1 MIDIM
6 KNLIGIIILI
16 LILSVVV
23 VGCGGGHK
31 SETTVSQQKAE
42 DTVVATVP
50 QIVRGRVVEDTVIG
64 LWTIKALK
72 DSNDV
77 IVGRHDW
84 AVRDSSVFLTLSYDR
99 NIVYSDKEIRTKD
112 LVGNEGEYM
121 MQWGGEVFW
130 NSDSAVYL
138 SFGCVLPDTDDGWNM
153 LYQILPDGTSN
164 IIVIDVYMGVDGF
177 YVVADFMA
185 LYLNERA
192 VGASPADLK
201 RLYGQYCTKELA
213 EELSAATFPIVS
225 DNTNFRHAYRTIH
238 IEPQDGFTGLPL
250 EKYSFEVRFKPN
262 PNDDNVTDILYME
275 VNGSTNKI
283 IKINSGEREVI

>member
-1 MIDIM
+1 ME
-6 KNLIGIIILI
+6 NLIRVTFLAS
-16 LILSVVV
+16 ILSVVV
-23 VGCGGGHK
+23 VGCGGGRK
-31 SETTVSQQKAE
+31 SESVAPRQTAE
-42 DTVVATVP
+42 DTVIATVP
-50 QIVRGRVVEDTVIG
+50 QIVRGKVVEDTVIG
-64 LWTIKALK
+64 HWTIKALK

-130 NSDSAVYL
+130 DSDSAVYL

-192 VGASPADLK
+192 VGASSADLK

-225 DNTNFRHAYRTIH
+225 DDTDFRHAYKTIH

-250 EKYSFEVRFKPN
+250 EKYSFEVKFKPN
-262 PNDDNVTDILYME
+262 PNDDNVTDFLYME
-275 VNGSTNKI
+275 VDGSTNKI
-283 IKINSGEREVI
+283 IKIDSGEREVI

>member
-1 MIDIM
+1 M
-6 KNLIGIIILI
+6 KNLISTIILA
-16 LILSVVV
+16 V
-23 VGCGGGHK
+23 
-31 SETTVSQQKAE
+31 TVSVLLEACTGQSRTDNAVQQRQTVE
-42 DTVVATVP
+42 DSIVATVP

-64 LWTIKALK
+64 HWTIKSLK

-84 AVRDSSVFLTLSYDR
+84 VVRDSSVFLTLSYDR

-121 MQWGGEVFW
+121 MQWGCEVFW
-130 NSDSAVYL
+130 ASDSAVYL
-138 SFGCVLPDTDDGWNM
+138 SFGCFLPDTDDGWNM

-192 VGASPADLK
+192 VSASPADLK
-201 RLYGQYCTKELA
+201 RLYEQYCSKELA

-225 DNTNFRHAYRTIH
+225 DNTDFRHAYRTIH

-250 EKYSFEVRFKPN
+250 EKYSFEVKFKPN
-262 PNDDNVTDILYME
+262 PNDDNVTDFLYME
-275 VNGSTNKI
+275 VDGSTNKI
-283 IKINSGEREVI
+283 IKINSGERAVI

>member
-1 MIDIM
+1 MI
-6 KNLIGIIILI
+6 NLIRIIL
-16 LILSVVV
+16 LASILSVVV
-23 VGCGGGHK
+23 VGCGGGRK
-31 SETTVSQQKAE
+31 SESVAPRQTAE
-42 DTVVATVP
+42 DTVIATVP
-50 QIVRGRVVEDTVIG
+50 QVVRGRIVEDTVIG
-64 LWTIKALK
+64 HWTIKALK

-130 NSDSAVYL
+130 GSDSAIYL

-192 VGASPADLK
+192 VGASSADLK

-213 EELSAATFPIVS
+213 EELSAGAFPIVL
-225 DNTNFRHAYRTIH
+225 DDTDFRHAYKTIH

-250 EKYSFEVRFKPN
+250 EKYSFEVKFKPN

-275 VNGSTNKI
+275 VDGSTNKI
-283 IKINSGEREVI
+283 IKIEAIGRKVI

>member
-1 MIDIM
+1 MI
-6 KNLIGIIILI
+6 NLIRIIL
-16 LILSVVV
+16 LASILSVVA

-31 SETTVSQQKAE
+31 SETTVSQPTAE

-77 IVGRHDW
+77 IVGRQDW

-112 LVGNEGEYM
+112 LVGNEGEYL
-121 MQWGGEVFW
+121 MQWGCEVFW
-130 NSDSAVYL
+130 ASDSAVYL
-138 SFGCVLPDTDDGWNM
+138 SFGCFLPDTDDGWNM

-177 YVVADFMA
+177 YVVADFIA

-225 DNTNFRHAYRTIH
+225 DNTDFRHAYKTIH
-238 IEPQDGFTGLPL
+238 IEPKDGFTGLPL
-250 EKYSFEVRFKPN
+250 EKYSFEVKFKPN
-262 PNDDNVTDILYME
+262 PNDDNVTNILYME
-275 VNGSTNKI
+275 VDGSTNKI
-283 IKINSGEREVI
+283 IKIGVHERKVI

>member
-1 MIDIM
+1 M
-6 KNLIGIIILI
+6 KKLIGIIILI
-16 LILSVVV
+16 LILSVVA

-31 SETTVSQQKAE
+31 SETTVSQQTAE
-42 DTVVATVP
+42 DTVIATVP
-50 QIVRGRVVEDTVIG
+50 QVVRGKVVEDTVIG
-64 LWTIKALK
+64 HWTIKALK

-77 IVGRHDW
+77 IVGRQDW
-84 AVRDSSVFLTLSYDR
+84 AVRDSSVFLNLSYDR

-130 NSDSAVYL
+130 SSDSAIYL
-138 SFGCVLPDTDDGWNM
+138 SFGCFLPDTDDGWNM

-213 EELSAATFPIVS
+213 EELSAGAFPIVL
-225 DNTNFRHAYRTIH
+225 DDTDFRHAYKTIH

-250 EKYSFEVRFKPN
+250 EKYSFKVEFKPN

-275 VNGSTNKI
+275 VQ
-283 IKINSGEREVI
+283 

>member
-1 MIDIM
+1 M
-6 KNLIGIIILI
+6 KKLIGIIILI

-23 VGCGGGHK
+23 VGCGGGRK
-31 SETTVSQQKAE
+31 TESVAPQQTAE

-50 QIVRGRVVEDTVIG
+50 QVVRGKVVEDTVIG
-64 LWTIKALK
+64 HWTIKALK

-130 NSDSAVYL
+130 SSDSAIYL
-138 SFGCVLPDTDDGWNM
+138 SFGCFLPDTDDGWNM

-192 VGASPADLK
+192 VSASQADLK

-213 EELSAATFPIVS
+213 EELSAGAFPIIMN
-225 DNTNFRHAYRTIH
+225 DTDLRHAYKTIH

-250 EKYSFEVRFKPN
+250 EKYSFEVKFKPK

-275 VNGSTNKI
+275 VDGSTNKI
-283 IKINSGEREVI
+283 IKIGAIER

>member
-1 MIDIM
+1 ME
-6 KNLIGIIILI
+6 NLIRVTFLAF
-16 LILSVVV
+16 ILSVVV
-23 VGCGGGHK
+23 VGCGGGRK
-31 SETTVSQQKAE
+31 SESVEPRQTAE
-42 DTVVATVP
+42 DIVIATVP

-64 LWTIKALK
+64 HWTIKALK

-99 NIVYSDKEIRTKD
+99 NIVYSNKEIRTKD
-112 LVGNEGEYM
+112 LVGNEGEYL
-121 MQWGGEVFW
+121 MQWGCEVFW
-130 NSDSAVYL
+130 ASDSAVYL
-138 SFGCVLPDTDDGWNM
+138 SFGCFLPDTDDGWNM

-164 IIVIDVYMGVDGF
+164 LSVLEYEMGVDGNS
-177 YVVADFMA
+177 YIADFMA

-225 DNTNFRHAYRTIH
+225 DDTDFRHAYRTIH

-250 EKYSFEVRFKPN
+250 EKYSFEVKFKPK

-275 VNGSTNKI
+275 VDGSTNKI
-283 IKINSGEREVI
+283 IKIGAHERKVI

>member
-1 MIDIM
+1 ME
-6 KNLIGIIILI
+6 NLIRVTFLAS
-16 LILSVVV
+16 ILSVVA
-23 VGCGGGHK
+23 VGCGGGRK
-31 SETTVSQQKAE
+31 TESVAPQQTAE
-42 DTVVATVP
+42 DTVIATVP

-64 LWTIKALK
+64 HWTIKSLK

-130 NSDSAVYL
+130 ASDSAIYL
-138 SFGCVLPDTDDGWNM
+138 SFGCLLPDTDDGWNM

-192 VGASPADLK
+192 VGASSADLK

-213 EELSAATFPIVS
+213 EELSAGAFPIVL
-225 DNTNFRHAYRTIH
+225 DDTDFRHAYKTIH
-238 IEPQDGFTGLPL
+238 IEPKDGFTGLPL
-250 EKYSFEVRFKPN
+250 EKYSFEVKFKPN

-275 VNGSTNKI
+275 VDGSTNKI
-283 IKINSGEREVI
+283 IKIEANERKVI